1 MDLCALKGK
10 MRSAIRTFAKNRCSR
25 YYLAHILKLRKEI
38 ISYSLLDL
46 VNSYIFLCA
55 QKIDK
60 SILEFIHLVF
70 SPYIFSGYNVCIFA
84 YGQTGAGKSYT
95 MMGKQDSTTEAGI
108 IPRLCKDLFRQIGKC
123 FKKTFINR
131 LLHYLTQPQQNKIL
145 FIFQYATQ
153 FQTSGIAPAFAQQ
166 RACT

>member
-46 VNSYIFLCA
+46 VNSYIFLCV

-123 FKKTFINR
+123 FKSFINR
-131 LLHYLTQPQQNKIL
+131 FAPLLLLFTSKIL
-145 FIFQYATQ
+145 FIFQYAN
-153 FQTSGIAPAFAQQ
+153 FQTSDGTSFCATI
-166 RACT
+166 CT